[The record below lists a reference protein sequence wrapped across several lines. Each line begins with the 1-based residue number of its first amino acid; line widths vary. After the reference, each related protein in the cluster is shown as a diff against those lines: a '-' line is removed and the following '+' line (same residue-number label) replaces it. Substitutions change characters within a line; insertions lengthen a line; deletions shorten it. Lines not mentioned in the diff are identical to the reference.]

1 LVLEEHLQHLV
12 LPVRALIVIAV
23 LHLLSQQFLLLVA
36 GVALHT
42 LQVCRP
48 LLQAVLVEVAAV
60 LEETLH
66 LRLILCLVQLAL
78 LVKVLQV
85 VLIQVLDKVKAE
97 HLLAVA
103 VVLEVLVEME

>member
-12 LPVRALIVIAV
+12 LPVWVLIVIAV

-42 LQVCRP
+42 LQVRRP
-48 LLQAVLVEVAAV
+48 LLQEVLVGVAAV

-66 LRLILCLVQLAL
+66 PHLILCLVQQEL